1 MLRPELYRETIYQ
14 VFLKEDQNM
23 SVAKETR

>member
-1 MLRPELYRETIYQ
+1 MLRPESYRETIYQ

-23 SVAKETR
+23 SIGKETK